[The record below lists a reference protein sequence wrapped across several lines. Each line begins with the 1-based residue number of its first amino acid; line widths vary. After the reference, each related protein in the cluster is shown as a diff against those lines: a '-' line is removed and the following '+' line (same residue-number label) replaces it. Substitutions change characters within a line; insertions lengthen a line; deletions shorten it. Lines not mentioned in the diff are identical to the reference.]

1 MAMVINTN
9 MGALNAVRTLDQ
21 TSRELSTSME
31 RLTSGLRINSA
42 SDDAAGLA
50 ITTSMTAQIRG
61 TDQSINNAN
70 DGIAILQTIDG
81 ASEEIVTALQRMRE
95 LSVQSLN
102 GTYSAANRS
111 QMDEEYSQLEEEI
124 NRIAHTTKFNEV
136 EIMGNVSAS
145 GALVSGSPT
154 PIELHVG
161 WQAGS
166 ANKITVS
173 AQSFRIGASG
183 AGTAAG
189 AGGVLGRYT
198 NITGS
203 VVSAA
208 FSANSITTQANA
220 SVAIQHLDG
229 ALSSISTERAGWGA
243 LQNRLE
249 STVSNLQNLNENMN
263 SARSAILDADFAAE
277 SAELAR
283 TQVLQQAGMS
293 MLSQANQSTQNVM
306 QLLQ

>member
-9 MGALNAVRTLDQ
+9 MGSLNAVRTLDL

-42 SDDAAGLA
+42 ADDAAGLA
-50 ITTSMTAQIRG
+50 ITTSMTSQIRG
-61 TDQSINNAN
+61 TDQAIKNVS
-70 DGIAILQTIDG
+70 DGISLVQTMDG
-81 ASEEIVTALQRMRE
+81 ASEEVVNALQRMRE
-95 LSVQSLN
+95 LAVQSLN
-102 GTYSAANRS
+102 GTYGDANRA
-111 QMDEEYSQLEEEI
+111 QMDSEFSQLEEEI
-124 NRIAHTTKFNEV
+124 NRIAHTTKFNQ
-136 EIMGNVSAS
+136 INLMGNVSVS
-145 GALVSGSPT
+145 GPLVSGTPT
-154 PIELHVG
+154 PVDVHVG

-173 AQSFRIGASG
+173 TASFRIAASGASG
-183 AGTAAG
+183 I
-189 AGGVLGRYT
+189 LGRYT

-203 VVSAA
+203 VVSAS
-208 FSANSITTQANA
+208 FSANTLTTQAGA
-220 SVAIQHLDG
+220 SVAIQHIDG
-229 ALSSISTERAGWGA
+229 ALSLVGNQRAAWGA

-249 STVSNLQNLNENMN
+249 STMSNLQNMNENMN
-263 SARSAILDADFAAE
+263 GARSAILDADFAKE

-293 MLSQANQSTQNVM
+293 MLAQANQSTQNVM